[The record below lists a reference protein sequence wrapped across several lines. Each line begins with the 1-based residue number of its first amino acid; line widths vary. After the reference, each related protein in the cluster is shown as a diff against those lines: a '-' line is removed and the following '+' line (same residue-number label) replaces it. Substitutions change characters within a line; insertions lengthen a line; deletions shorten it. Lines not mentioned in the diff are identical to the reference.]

1 MGVECCFYANPSVI
15 KICIFYANFNAMSR
29 VCLFHLQL
37 SVVVALRVNLQGGF
51 SLLDTLFHM
60 TTTFGALGPLRWIL
74 VIL

>member
-1 MGVECCFYANPSVI
+1 
-15 KICIFYANFNAMSR
+15 MSC
-29 VCLFHLQL
+29 VCLSNLQL

-51 SLLDTLFHM
+51 SLLDTLFRM